1 MGKVISKDIFLDGFT
16 YRYDDGKTEHFT
28 KNVLFQG
35 YKGNKGLRME
45 PALFGGYKV
54 VRYDGHR
61 ESARI

>member
-1 MGKVISKDIFLDGFT
+1 MVLPIVI
-16 YRYDDGKTEHFT
+16 DDGKTEHFT
-28 KNVLFQG
+28 KNVLFKG
-35 YKGNKGLRME
+35 YKGNKGSRME